1 MKILVVSDSHGSIQ
15 GIRDAIFVER
25 PDYLV
30 HLGDCCG
37 DLNEI
42 RAENPMLPMVAVRG
56 NCDLYDMEQSI
67 RIAEYCGVRI
77 MITHGH
83 LYGVK
88 NGLLRLE
95 LAAREKKAE
104 VILFGHTHQAYCD
117 NSGGLWMM
125 NPGSCGGSI
134 IVSYGIVEIK
144 DQVATCSVKR
154 L

>member
-15 GIRDAIFVER
+15 GIRDAVFLEQ
-25 PDYLV
+25 PDYLI
-30 HLGDCCG
+30 HLGDYCG

-42 RAENPMLPMVAVRG
+42 RTENPMLPMISVRG
-56 NCDLYDMEQSI
+56 NCDLYETEQSI

-77 MITHGH
+77 LMTHGH

-95 LAAREKKAE
+95 LAAREKEAE
-104 VILFGHTHQAYCD
+104 VVLFGHTHQAYCEK
-117 NSGGLWMM
+117 SGGLWIM
-125 NPGSCGGSI
+125 NPGSCGASI

-144 DQVATCSVKR
+144 NQAVICSVKR